1 MAEARDR
8 LFLRGLVA
16 VLAAAL
22 GLYLVCDLAGW
33 VPARLSVQQRS
44 RRRAFPT
51 PIGERYESF
60 DPDLCL
66 GIAIGSTRYRLNY
79 PLGHAIVTRP
89 LFGVRDWEIPERFNH
104 EGQSFEVTA
113 LDPFALLNAHDVRSV
128 SLPPTMRWLNGAVAL
143 AGEALEEIRLRRRDG
158 TEERFEPPFTA
169 LAARPD
175 PLFPEP
181 EMETER

>member
-22 GLYLVCDLAGW
+22 GLYVVCDLAGW

-113 LDPFALLNAHDVRSV
+113 LDPFALLNATGVRSV

-143 AGEALEEIRLRRRDG
+143 ACEELASITLRRRDG

-169 LAARPD
+169 LAERPD

-181 EMETER
+181 EMETEQ